1 MLAIT
6 RRVHLAAAGL
16 FGAGVLVLGYL
27 AGTAIVELGGS
38 GDFGLHVSL
47 GYTLMGVLAIC
58 VPVFALLGRFPRGHV
73 GLSLI
78 LLILYVVQ
86 TSLPYA
92 RASSPAI
99 AALHPAVAMVLL
111 GLAVT
116 ITIRARRGMA
126 VDAAT

>member
-73 GLSLI
+73 
-78 LLILYVVQ
+78 VQ

-111 GLAVT
+111 GLAVA
-116 ITIRARRGMA
+116 ITIRAWRGMA